1 MAKNPDPSYWGNPP
15 QTPTKTTTPHYST
28 TPQNPYQPNSQQGY
42 QAPGPIPNQAPQP
55 NAPKPPRK
63 HQGCLIAVIIGIILV
78 FILGIA
84 GCVAC
89 TSFIASEEHN
99 STAIAPHYLEIPDP
113 EYDSN
118 NTYHDNSIDTSLNN
132 EYFRDAFGLPGES
145 SLTTEELNTLQDSF
159 FSDQSKEP
167 NDEGNYHDGVYFVGN
182 DIPAGGYW
190 FSGDDDELSFFFIL
204 KPTADN
210 NGYDVT
216 HINNYYGHNLMDLEE
231 GEVLVLINDGTMT
244 PLASMDETFSEPYT
258 SGTYRVGTDIPAGT
272 YQLQLGE
279 ADDYSACYVMKDLE
293 FSDSSY
299 LLETYY
305 IEGDQPDEI
314 TLQEGTYIELY
325 NMSMTKIVAQPIAQS
340 SYRLLLGF
348 INTATRQ

>member
-1 MAKNPDPSYWGNPP
+1 MAKNPDPSYWGSPP

-325 NMSMTKIVAQPIAQS
+325 NMSMTKIVA
-340 SYRLLLGF
+340 
-348 INTATRQ
+348 